1 LAPCFIVNTIRA
13 AIASTVAGHGVT
25 RMFSYHIAEQV
36 KDGSLK
42 IVLRDSEHSPL
53 PVHLLTP
60 HGRLSV
66 PKVRAFVDFA
76 APRLRQHFEQLQHIT
91 DTD

>member
-1 LAPCFIVNTIRA
+1 
-13 AIASTVAGHGVT
+13 
-25 RMFSYHIAEQV
+25 MFSYHVAEQV

-42 IVLRDSEHSPL
+42 IVLSDHEPAPL

-60 HGRLSV
+60 HGRLAV

-76 APRLRQHFEQLQHIT
+76 APRLRRYFTQAQRIT
-91 DTD
+91 KGN